1 MKRLQTIFFCLLV
14 GVSAFADINVKG
26 KVIDADTSEP
36 MIGVSILVKGTT
48 TGTVTDFDGNFVLT
62 VPDKATLQLSYMGYK
77 TIEVRAVADMNI
89 IMETDAQQLQEVV
102 SLGYSAVKKAE
113 LSSAVT
119 TVSAEQLTDV
129 TTSDIGTM
137 LQGKVAGLTVSNAS
151 GQPGDAAQLRIRGT
165 GSITAG
171 SEPVYVVDGVMG
183 GTFNPNDVETI
194 SVLKDAGSTGI
205 YGAAAAG
212 GVIVVT
218 TKSGKKH
225 DKVHVDIK
233 ATAGAKQALFGNFR
247 MMKSEELYNFHKSMY
262 SPVAFSV
269 SYPALD
275 ELVDWNW
282 QNEFFKT
289 GVVQN
294 YNVAVHGGS
303 EKVAYYVS
311 LDYFGEKG
319 TFRKTGMQKV
329 SGHASLKA
337 DIAKWLDMNIKV
349 DFSKSTVDYPA
360 TWTMMADAYGKMPWD
375 CPYVYDENGNI
386 TNQFVR
392 VENGTRPDNGGKW
405 WSQETWNSLH
415 SAEYNYSK
423 GDNFD
428 FSGVLQLNVH
438 FTDWLHFTTTNTFG
452 AGHYLSTT
460 YIDPRVYD
468 TDYKDGYVGKS
479 VGMSKSFGTTNIL
492 KGGYQWD
499 KHSFNAM
506 AGFEYGLWRTEYVSA
521 SGIKMPNGMDVL
533 NVSSMYGVGGYDIP
547 GASWAAF
554 IQASYDWNKRYF
566 VTATYR
572 AEASSIFAPNHRVGH
587 FPSVAASWL
596 ISNEDFMKGQDIV
609 SFLKL
614 RASYGITGNN
624 NIPAYKYLST
634 YTFTNLIGGGGT
646 LLYEGEVGAMPSRLA
661 NPILHWETANMAA
674 VGIDLTF
681 IKRINMSID
690 LYQTDNTGLL
700 LNVPVAPSTG
710 FYEVMQNVGKVRNRG
725 IEYSIDANVI
735 NIGKWRWDIGFNIGF
750 NQNRVM
756 SLPHTEDD
764 PNNGAFNQTENSVN
778 QRVMEGHDIYTWYIK
793 EWAGVDPAN
802 GDPLWYV
809 VDGDGNYVL
818 DGADNKTT
826 TNDYNATLAH
836 AVGTATPLFTGGLNT
851 TVSWNGIFIHMNSN
865 FQYGNKIYN
874 YTRQAY
880 DADGA
885 YLGYNQLSIE
895 NSPLGWKRWT
905 AEDPNG
911 ATHPKAKLSGNLSSN
926 QVSSRYLE
934 DGSYFR
940 LKNLTVG
947 YDFPLSLIKKAH
959 MTKCRIYF
967 SADNLFTASKFSG
980 MDPEIRMDG
989 GTGNLAGFYS
999 ENYPVGRT
1007 FQGGI
1012 EISF

>member
-1 MKRLQTIFFCLLV
+1 MKRFQTIFLSLLV

-36 MIGVSILVKGTT
+36 MIGVSILVMGTS
-48 TGTVTDFDGNFVLT
+48 TGTVTDFDGNFSLT

-77 TIEVRAVADMNI
+77 TIELRAVPDMNI

-113 LSSAVT
+113 LSSAVV
-119 TVSAEQLTDV
+119 TVSADQLTDV
-129 TTSDIGTM
+129 TTSDIGNM

-151 GQPGDAAQLRIRGT
+151 GQPGEAAQLRIRGT

-205 YGAAAAG
+205 YGASAAG

-233 ATAGAKQALFGNFR
+233 ATAGAKQALYGNYK
-247 MMKSEELYNFHKSMY
+247 MMNAEELYNFHKGLFSKI
-262 SPVAFSV
+262 AFNA
-269 SYPALD
+269 SYPKLS
-275 ELVDWNW
+275 ELPDYNW
-282 QNEFFKT
+282 QDEFFKT
-289 GVVQN
+289 GVIQN

-303 EKVAYYVS
+303 EHVGYYVS
-311 LDYFGEKG
+311 LDYFGEQG
-319 TFRKTGMQKV
+319 TLKTTGMQKV

-337 DIAKWLDMNIKV
+337 DIAKWLDMNVKV
-349 DFSKSTVDYPA
+349 DFTKSSVDYPSS
-360 TWTMMADAYGKMPWD
+360 WMMLGDAYGKMPWD
-375 CPYVYDENGNI
+375 CPYVYDENGNV
-386 TNQFVR
+386 TNEYVR
-392 VENGTRPDNGGKW
+392 IENGTRPDNGKSW
-405 WSQETWNSLH
+405 WSQEAWNSLH
-415 SAEYNYSK
+415 GTYYNYVKS
-423 GDNFD
+423 DNFD

-452 AGHYLSTT
+452 AGHWLSSS
-460 YIDPRVYD
+460 YIDPRTYD
-468 TDYKDGYVGKS
+468 ASYASGYVGKD
-479 VGMSKSFGTTNIL
+479 VGLSKSFGTTNIL
-492 KGGYQWD
+492 KGAYQWGA
-499 KHSFNAM
+499 HSFNAM
-506 AGFEYGLWRTEYVSA
+506 AGFEYGFWQTEYTGA
-521 SGIKMPNGMDVL
+521 SGIGMPSGVDAL
-533 NVSSMYGVGGYDIP
+533 NSSSPLGNWGYIIP
-547 GASWAAF
+547 GKSWAAF

-566 VTATYR
+566 ITATYR
-572 AEASSIFAPNHRVGH
+572 AEASSIFAPNNRVGH

-614 RASYGITGNN
+614 RASYGVTGNN

-634 YTFTNLIGGGGT
+634 YALDR
-646 LLYEGEVGAMPSRLA
+646 LYQSNVAATPSRLA
-661 NPILHWETANMAA
+661 NPELHWETANMAA
-674 VGIDLTF
+674 LGIDINF
-681 IKRINMSID
+681 IKRIEMSID

-710 FYEVMQNVGKVRNRG
+710 FYEVMQNIGKVRNRG
-725 IEYSIDANVI
+725 IEYSINANVI
-735 NIGKWRWDIGFNIGF
+735 NIGKWRWDVGFNIGF

-756 SLPHTEDD
+756 ELPDGK
-764 PNNGAFNQTENSVN
+764 PFLQTATNVSQIVK
-778 QRVMEGHDIYTWYIK
+778 EGQDIYSWYMK

-802 GDPLWYV
+802 GDPLWYC
-809 VDGDGNYVL
+809 VDANGDYIL
-818 DGADNKTT
+818 DAAGNKTT
-826 TNDYNATLAH
+826 TNDYNGTQARI
-836 AVGTATPLFTGGLNT
+836 VGKATPLFSGGLNT
-851 TVSWNGIFIHMNSN
+851 QLSWNGIFLHMNSN
-865 FQYGNKIYN
+865 FMYGNKIYN
-874 YTRQAY
+874 NTRHHT
-880 DADGA
+880 DVDGA
-885 YLGYNQLSIE
+885 LLGFNQLSIE
-895 NSPLGWKRWT
+895 NSVQGWSRW
-905 AEDPNG
+905 EKPGDI
-911 ATHPKAKLSGNLSSN
+911 ATHPKPIASSGNKN
-926 QVSSRYLE
+926 AHQVSSRYLE

-947 YDFPLSLIKKAH
+947 YDFPISLIKKAH

-980 MDPEIRMDG
+980 MDPEISLEG
-989 GTGNLAGFYS
+989 GSDNLAGLYNS
-999 ENYPVGRT
+999 NYPVGRT

>member
-1 MKRLQTIFFCLLV
+1 MKRIQTIFLCLTLSLAV
-14 GVSAFADINVKG
+14 FADISVKG
-26 KVIDADTSEP
+26 TVIDADNAEP
-36 MIGVSILVKGTT
+36 MIGVSVLVKGTSI
-48 TGTVTDFDGNFVLT
+48 GTITDFDGNFEIT
-62 VPDKATLQLSYMGYK
+62 VPDKATLQLSYIGYK
-77 TIEVRAVADMNI
+77 TIEIRAVDGMRI
-89 IMETDAQQLQEVV
+89 IMESDAQQLQEVV

-113 LSSAVT
+113 LSSAVV
-119 TVSAEQLTDV
+119 TVDAEKLTDV
-129 TTSDIGTM
+129 TSPDIGNM
-137 LQGKVAGLTVSNAS
+137 LQGKVAGLTVTNAS
-151 GQPGDAAQLRIRGT
+151 GQPGDAAQIRIRGT

-183 GTFNPNDVETI
+183 GSFNPNDVETI

-218 TKSGKKH
+218 TKSGKKQ

-233 ATAGAKQALFGNFR
+233 ATAGAKQALYGNFR
-247 MMKSEELYNFHKSMY
+247 MMKSAELYNYHKSMY
-262 SPVAFSV
+262 SPIAFNA
-269 SYPALD
+269 SYPALE

-294 YNVAVHGGS
+294 YNVSVHGGS
-303 EKVAYYVS
+303 EHVAYYAS
-311 LDYFGEKG
+311 LDYYGEQG

-329 SGHASLKA
+329 AGHASLKA
-337 DIAKWLDMNIKV
+337 DICKWLDMNVKV
-349 DFSKSTVDYPA
+349 DFAKSKVDYPA

-375 CPYVYDENGNI
+375 CPYEYDAAGNI
-386 TNQFVR
+386 TNKFVR
-392 VENGTRPDNGGKW
+392 IDKGTRPDNGGKW

-415 SAEYNYSK
+415 SSEYNYSN

-428 FSGVLQLNVH
+428 FSGVLQLGVH
-438 FTDWLHFTTTNTFG
+438 FTDWLHFTTTNTFS
-452 AGHYLSTT
+452 AGHYLSST

-468 TDYKDGYVGKS
+468 TSYPNGYIGKN
-479 VGMSKSFGTTNIL
+479 VGMSKNFGTTNIL
-492 KGGYQWD
+492 KGGYQWGS
-499 KHSFNAM
+499 HSFNAM
-506 AGFEYGLWRTEYVSA
+506 AGFEYGFWRTEYTMA
-521 SGIKMPNGMDVL
+521 EGTDMPAGVDVL
-533 NVSSMYGVGGYDIP
+533 NVSVMRSVGGYSIP

-554 IQASYDWNKRYF
+554 VQASYDWNKRYF
-566 VTATYR
+566 LTATYR
-572 AEASSIFAPNHRVGH
+572 AEASSIFAPNNRVGH

-596 ISNEDFMKGQDIV
+596 ISNEDFMKEQKVV

-634 YTFTNLIGGGGT
+634 YTFSNIIGGGGT
-646 LLYEGEVGAMPSRLA
+646 ILYQGEVGAMPSRLA
-661 NPILHWETANMAA
+661 NPQLHWETANMAA
-674 VGIDLTF
+674 VGIDITF
-681 IKRINMSID
+681 IKKFDMSID

-700 LNVPVAPSTG
+700 LSVPVAPSTG
-710 FYEVMQNVGKVRNRG
+710 FYEITKNIGAVRNRG
-725 IEYSIDANVI
+725 IEYRLDINAIDKN
-735 NIGKWRWDIGFNIGF
+735 KWRWDIGFNIGF
-750 NQNRVM
+750 NQNRVI
-756 SLPHTEDD
+756 SLPDHT
-764 PNNGAFNQTENSVN
+764 PILQQASSVN
-778 QRVMEGHDIYTWYIK
+778 QQIKEGQDIYTWYMK

-809 VDGDGNYVL
+809 VDADGKYVL
-818 DGADNKTT
+818 DEAGNKTT
-826 TNDYNATLAH
+826 TNDYNATQAH
-836 AVGTATPLFTGGLNT
+836 AVGKATPLFSGGLNT
-851 TVSWNGIFIHMNSN
+851 TVSWNGIFLHLNSN
-865 FQYGNKIYN
+865 FMYGNLIYN

-895 NSPLGWKRWT
+895 DSKLGWSRWT
-905 AEDPNG
+905 QPGDK
-911 ATHPKAKLSGNLSSN
+911 ATHPKAQLSGNKSSN

-947 YDFPLSLIKKAH
+947 YDFPIALIKKAH

-980 MDPEIRMDG
+980 MDPEITLESDAN
-989 GTGNLAGFYS
+989 TLAGMYT

-1007 FQGGI
+1007 FQGGL

>member
-1 MKRLQTIFFCLLV
+1 MKRLQTIFFSLLIV
-14 GVSAFADINVKG
+14 VSAAADIHVRG
-26 KVIDADTSEP
+26 KVIDADNSEP
-36 MIGVSILVKGTT
+36 MIGVSVLVQGTT
-48 TGTVTDFDGNFVLT
+48 VGTVTDFDGNFELT
-62 VPDKATLQLSYMGYK
+62 VPDKATLQLSYLGYK
-77 TIEVRAVADMNI
+77 TIEIRAVDEMQI
-89 IMETDAQQLQEVV
+89 IMESDALQLQEVV

-113 LSSAVT
+113 LSSAVV

-129 TTSDIGTM
+129 TTSDIGNM
-137 LQGKVAGLTVSNAS
+137 LQGKVAGLTVTNAS
-151 GQPGDAAQLRIRGT
+151 GQPGDAAQIRIRGT

-171 SEPVYVVDGVMG
+171 SDPVYVVDGVMG

-218 TKSGKKH
+218 TKSDKKG
-225 DKVHVDIK
+225 DKVHVDLR
-233 ATAGAKQALFGNFR
+233 ATAGAKQALYGNYR
-247 MMKSEELYNFHKSMY
+247 MMDSRELYNYHKSLY
-262 SPVAFSV
+262 SAGAFLAI
-269 SYPALD
+269 YPKLN
-275 ELVDWNW
+275 ELSDYNW
-282 QNEFFKT
+282 QNEFFHI

-303 EKVAYYVS
+303 EHVGYYVS
-311 LDYFGEKG
+311 LDYFGEQG
-319 TFRKTGMQKV
+319 TFKSTGMQKV

-337 DIAKWLDMNIKV
+337 DITKWLDMNVKV
-349 DFSKSTVDYPA
+349 DFSKSSVDYPA

-375 CPYVYDENGNI
+375 CPYVYDANGNV
-386 TNQFVR
+386 TNEYIR
-392 VENGTRPDNGGKW
+392 IEKGARPDNGGKW

-415 SAEYNYSK
+415 SSEYNYAK

-452 AGHYLSTT
+452 AGHWLSTD

-468 TDYKDGYVGKS
+468 TSYPNGYIGKS
-479 VGMSKSFGTTNIL
+479 VGLSKSFGTTNIL

-506 AGFEYGLWRTEYVSA
+506 AGFEYGLWRTEYTSA
-521 SGIKMPNGMDVL
+521 SGVGMPNGVDAL
-533 NVSSMYGVGGYDIP
+533 NSSSPLANGGYIMP
-547 GASWAAF
+547 GKSWAAF

-566 VTATYR
+566 ITATFR
-572 AEASSIFAPNHRVGH
+572 AEASSIFAPNHRVGY

-596 ISNEDFMKGQDIV
+596 ISNEDFMREQDIV
-609 SFLKL
+609 TFLKL

-634 YTFTNLIGGGGT
+634 YALNKLYQTNVAGS
-646 LLYEGEVGAMPSRLA
+646 PSRLA
-661 NPILHWETANMAA
+661 NPELHWETANMAA
-674 VGIDLTF
+674 VGVDLAFID
-681 IKRINMSID
+681 RINMSID

-710 FYEVMQNVGKVRNRG
+710 FYEVTKNIGAVRNRG
-725 IEYSIDANVI
+725 IEYSIDANII
-735 NIGKWRWDIGFNIGF
+735 NMNKWRWDLGFNIGF
-750 NQNRVM
+750 NQNRVV
-756 SLPHTEDD
+756 SLPNHTPFLQIES
-764 PNNGAFNQTENSVN
+764 SVH
-778 QRVMEGHDIYTWYIK
+778 QQVAEGQDIYTWYMK

-809 VDGDGNYVL
+809 VDANGNYVL
-818 DGADNKTT
+818 DGAGNKTT
-826 TNDYNATLAH
+826 TNDYNATYEH
-836 AVGTATPLFTGGLNT
+836 AVGKATPLFSGGLNT
-851 TVSWNGIFIHMNSN
+851 QVSWNGIFLHLNTN
-865 FQYGNKIYN
+865 FMFGNQIYN

-895 NSPLGWKRWT
+895 NSSLGWSRWT
-905 AEDPNG
+905 KAGDN
-911 ATHPKAKLSGNLSSN
+911 ATHPKAQLNGNKSANSI
-926 QVSSRYLE
+926 SSRYLE

-940 LKNLTVG
+940 IKNLTLG
-947 YDFPLSLIKKAH
+947 YDFPIQMIKKAH

-967 SADNLFTASKFSG
+967 SADNILTFSKFSG
-980 MDPEIRMDG
+980 MDPEITLEG
-989 GTGNLAGFYS
+989 GSGRLAGMYT

-1007 FQGGI
+1007 FQGGV

>member
-1 MKRLQTIFFCLLV
+1 MKRLQTIFFSLLV
-14 GVSAFADINVKG
+14 VVSAFADINVKG
-26 KVIDADTSEP
+26 TVIDADTSEP
-36 MIGVSILVKGTT
+36 MIGVSVLVMGTT
-48 TGTVTDFDGNFVLT
+48 SGTVTDFDGNFELT
-62 VPDKATLQLSYMGYK
+62 VPDKATLQLSYLGYK
-77 TIEVRAVADMNI
+77 TIELRAVAQMNI

-113 LSSAVT
+113 LSSAVV
-119 TVSAEQLTDV
+119 TVSADQLTDV
-129 TTSDIGTM
+129 TSSDIGNM
-137 LQGKVAGLTVSNAS
+137 LQGKVAGLTVTNAS
-151 GQPGDAAQLRIRGT
+151 GQPGDAAQIRIRGT

-218 TKSGKKH
+218 TKSGKKG
-225 DKVHVDIK
+225 DKVHVDLR
-233 ATAGAKQALFGNFR
+233 ATAGAKQALYGNFR
-247 MMKSEELYNFHKSMY
+247 MMQSEELYNYHKSMY
-262 SPVAFSV
+262 SKGAFGAT
-269 SYPALD
+269 YPKLSKLPD
-275 ELVDWNW
+275 YNW
-282 QNEFFKT
+282 QNEFFKL

-303 EKVAYYVS
+303 DHVAYYVS

-319 TFRKTGMQKV
+319 TFKSTGMQKV

-349 DFSKSTVDYPA
+349 DFNKSTVDYPA

-375 CPYVYDENGNI
+375 CPYEYDDKGNVTNKYVRIDNG
-386 TNQFVR
+386 V
-392 VENGTRPDNGGKW
+392 RPDNGGKW

-415 SAEYNYSK
+415 SSEYNYST

-428 FSGVLQLNVH
+428 FSGVLQLGVH
-438 FTDWLHFTTTNTFG
+438 FTEWLHFTTTNTFG
-452 AGHYLSTT
+452 AGHWLSST

-468 TDYKDGYVGKS
+468 TSYPNGYVGKS

-499 KHSFNAM
+499 RHSFNAM
-506 AGFEYGLWRTEYVSA
+506 AGFEYGFWQSEYTEA
-521 SGIKMPNGMDVL
+521 SGVGMPNGVDAL
-533 NVSSMYGVGGYDIP
+533 NSSSPLANGGYIIP
-547 GASWAAF
+547 GKSWAAF

-566 VTATYR
+566 ITATFR
-572 AEASSIFAPNHRVGH
+572 AEASSIFAPKNRVGY
-587 FPSVAASWL
+587 FPSVAASW
-596 ISNEDFMKGQDIV
+596 IITNEDFMKDQDIV

-634 YTFTNLIGGGGT
+634 YALSQ
-646 LLYEGEVGAMPSRLA
+646 LYQNSVAASPSRLA
-661 NPILHWETANMAA
+661 NPELHWETANMAA
-674 VGIDLTF
+674 VGVDLTF
-681 IKRINMSID
+681 IKRFDMSID

-700 LNVPVAPSTG
+700 LDVPVAPSTG
-710 FYEVMQNVGKVRNRG
+710 FYEVTKNVGSVRNRG
-725 IEYSIDANVI
+725 IEFRIDANI
-735 NIGKWRWDIGFNIGF
+735 IDMNKWRWDVGFNIGF
-750 NQNRVM
+750 NQNRVT
-756 SLPHTEDD
+756 SLPNHTPFLQIES
-764 PNNGAFNQTENSVN
+764 SVH
-778 QRVMEGHDIYTWYIK
+778 QQVKEGQDIYTWYMK
-793 EWAGVDPAN
+793 EWAGVDPKN

-809 VDGDGNYVL
+809 VDAEGNYVL
-818 DGADNKTT
+818 DKNGNKTT
-826 TNDYNATLAH
+826 TNDYNATQEH
-836 AVGTATPLFTGGLNT
+836 AVGKATPLFSGGLNT
-851 TVSWNGIFIHMNSN
+851 TVSWNGIFLHLNSN
-865 FQYGNKIYN
+865 FMYGNQIYN

-895 NSPLGWKRWT
+895 NSKLGWSRWQK
-905 AEDPNG
+905 AGDI
-911 ATHPKAKLSGNLSSN
+911 ATHPKAQLNGNKSANSI
-926 QVSSRYLE
+926 SSRYLE

-940 LKNLTVG
+940 LKNLTLG
-947 YDFPLSLIKKAH
+947 YDFPVALIKKAH

-967 SADNLFTASKFSG
+967 SADNILTFSKFSG
-980 MDPEIRMDG
+980 MDPEISLEG
-989 GTGNLAGFYS
+989 GNGVLAGMYT

-1007 FQGGI
+1007 FQGGV